1 MGLLQ
6 TMERL
11 LNLNK
16 SSQEEEVV
24 KLKEIFCKPK
34 GQNPIEQFRT
44 PAVGCQYSNPDGS
57 SRQDAL
63 QKLKVGEK
71 VRLIWHAGDSGR
83 RNRVYLV
90 RRGSGTQ
97 ELSMPDCFGRL
108 DDRVAERVIRWL
120 NRDNIVTAARV
131 VKITGGTRKQ
141 PRLGCVLELTTYP
154 GPEEK
159 KAGSRKP

>member
-11 LNLNK
+11 LNLDR
-16 SSQEEEVV
+16 SSREEQVV
-24 KLKEIFCKPK
+24 ELKEIFCKPK
-34 GQNPIEQFRT
+34 GRNPIEQFRT
-44 PAVGCQYSNPDGS
+44 PAVGCRYSNPDGS

-63 QKLKVGEK
+63 KKLKAGEK
-71 VRLIWHAGDSGR
+71 VRLIWHTGDSGR
-83 RNRVYLV
+83 RNRIYLV

-108 DDRVAERVIRWL
+108 DDRVAEKVIRWL
-120 NRDNIVTAARV
+120 NGDNIVTEAKV

-141 PRLGCVLELTTYP
+141 PRLGCLLELTTYP

-159 KAGSRKP
+159 KASGRKP